1 MRQKLTRQRTVFRVL
16 IAIDGSPSAQAAVA
30 TARAFPWP
38 RASRVRGVVVSAFD
52 WVRGEEIR
60 RTFGQAFERTAGRA
74 RRLLA
79 RRWPDVEV
87 VTTEGNTVK
96 AILGEA
102 RRFRANVVVVG
113 WRGHGVFR
121 RLLMGSVSRKVV
133 EQARRPVLVVRRPV
147 REVRRIVV
155 GVDGSPGA
163 QKAVDF
169 VALLPHDGL
178 QVTVVRVVE
187 PIVAPGARLLVA
199 PVRSIILREL
209 AEANRALVREAS
221 REVNAAATRL
231 RRAGWTVRTKVSTGA
246 PLAGLL
252 EVVDRT
258 GADVLVVGA
267 RARSGLERAL
277 LGSVAAG
284 ALNHSRVP
292 VLVVR

>member
-1 MRQKLTRQRTVFRVL
+1 MRRELARQRTAFRVL
-16 IAIDGSPSAQAAVA
+16 IAIDGSPSAQAAAA

-52 WVRGEEIR
+52 WVRGEKVR
-60 RTFGQAFERTAGRA
+60 RTFGQAFERAAART

-87 VTTEGNTVK
+87 VTIGGTTVK

-102 RRFRANVVVVG
+102 RRFRANVIIVG

-133 EQARRPVLVVRRPV
+133 EQAGRPVLVVRRPV
-147 REVRRIVV
+147 REVRRIVM

-169 VALLPHDGL
+169 VAHLPHDGI
-178 QVTVVRVVE
+178 QVTIVRIVE
-187 PIVAPGARLLVA
+187 PRVAPGARLLPA
-199 PVRSIILREL
+199 PVQSIILREL

-221 REVNAAATRL
+221 REVNVAAKRL
-231 RRAGWTVRTKVSTGA
+231 RRAGWTVRTTVSTGA

-258 GADVLVVGA
+258 GADILIIGA
-267 RARSGLERAL
+267 RAKSGLERAL

>member
-1 MRQKLTRQRTVFRVL
+1 
-16 IAIDGSPSAQAAVA
+16 
-30 TARAFPWP
+30 
-38 RASRVRGVVVSAFD
+38 
-52 WVRGEEIR
+52 
-60 RTFGQAFERTAGRA
+60 
-74 RRLLA
+74 
-79 RRWPDVEV
+79 V

-102 RRFRANVVVVG
+102 RRFRANVVIVG

-187 PIVAPGARLLVA
+187 AIVAPGARLLVA

-231 RRAGWTVRTKVSTGA
+231 RRAGWTVRTKISTGA

-284 ALNHSRVP
+284 AVNHSRVP

>member
-1 MRQKLTRQRTVFRVL
+1 MRRRLARQRTAFRVL

-30 TARAFPWP
+30 TARVFPWP

-60 RTFGQAFERTAGRA
+60 RTFGQAFERAAGRA
-74 RRLLA
+74 RRRLA

-87 VTTEGNTVK
+87 VTTGGNTVK

-102 RRFRANVVVVG
+102 RRFRANVVIVG

-121 RLLMGSVSRKVV
+121 RLLMGSISRKIV

-187 PIVAPGARLLVA
+187 PIVAPGARLLLA

-221 REVNAAATRL
+221 RTVNTAATRL
-231 RRAGWTVRTKVSTGA
+231 RRAGWTVRTKVTSGA
-246 PLAGLL
+246 PLASLL

>member
-1 MRQKLTRQRTVFRVL
+1 MRRKLARQRTAFRVL

-38 RASRVRGVVVSAFD
+38 RASRVRGVVVSAFE
-52 WVRGEEIR
+52 WVRGEDIR

-74 RRLLA
+74 RQRLG
-79 RRWPDVEV
+79 RRWPDVEM
-87 VTTEGNTVK
+87 VTIEGNTVK

-102 RRFRANVVVVG
+102 RRFRANVVIVG

-231 RRAGWTVRTKVSTGA
+231 RRAGWTVRTKISTGA

>member
-1 MRQKLTRQRTVFRVL
+1 MRRKLARQRTAFRVL

-38 RASRVRGVVVSAFD
+38 RASRVRGVVVSAFE
-52 WVRGEEIR
+52 WVRGEDIR

-79 RRWPDVEV
+79 RRWPEVEV

-102 RRFRANVVVVG
+102 RRFRANVVIVG

-147 REVRRIVV
+147 REVRQIVV

-231 RRAGWTVRTKVSTGA
+231 RRAGWTVRTKISTGA

>member
-1 MRQKLTRQRTVFRVL
+1 VL

-30 TARAFPWP
+30 TARVFPWP
-38 RASRVRGVVVSAFD
+38 RASRVRGVVVSAFG

-74 RRLLA
+74 RQRLA

-87 VTTEGNTVK
+87 VTIEGNTVK

-102 RRFRANVVVVG
+102 RRFRANVVIVG

-121 RLLMGSVSRKVV
+121 RLLMGSVSRKIV

-155 GVDGSPGA
+155 GIDGSPGA

-187 PIVAPGARLLVA
+187 PIVAPGARLLLA

-246 PLAGLL
+246 PLASLL

-258 GADVLVVGA
+258 GADVLVIGA